1 MSDGHDLDLYERL
14 LLLKKSNLWMSVLY
28 YALNYL
34 MLVKAVFFF
43 LPFLLI
49 CIAFLQESSCICA
62 KSSW

>member
-43 LPFLLI
+43 
-49 CIAFLQESSCICA
+49 SSF
-62 KSSW
+62 SSDLYSVSTRKQLHLC